1 MKRYFICFLL
11 FFLVFNSGCSSHKDV
26 TPAVS
31 NESATFA
38 VIGDYGADNESELSI
53 SNLVKSWNPEF
64 IITVG
69 DNNYEKGEASTI
81 DKNIGKYYHE
91 YIGNYMGSFG
101 SGAAENKFFPSLGNH
116 DWYSKDGAKPYLD
129 YFTLPGNE
137 RYYDFVKGPVH
148 FFVLDS
154 DPNEPDGI
162 TSTSKQAEWLMSGL
176 AASTSK
182 FKIVYFHHPPY
193 SSGEHGNTVAL
204 QWPFREWG
212 ADIILCGH
220 DHDYERLESKTYP
233 LLVVGTSGRSIRKFK
248 NIVPESRFRYD
259 ANFGALLVNAE
270 SKSLTF
276 SFYSIENNSTL
287 IDRYAIRKM

>member
-1 MKRYFICFLL
+1 MSKISFCFLFVFIL
-11 FFLVFNSGCSSHKDV
+11 FLSGCSSNKS
-26 TPAVS
+26 VS
-31 NESATFA
+31 SNLIGDSATFA
-38 VIGDYGADNESELSI
+38 VIGDYGIDNENELAVSD
-53 SNLVKSWNPEF
+53 LVKSWKPDF

-91 YIGNYMGSFG
+91 YIGNYMGAFG
-101 SGAAENKFFPSLGNH
+101 AGASENKFFPSLGNH
-116 DWYSKDGAKPYLD
+116 DWYSKNGAQPYLE

-162 TSTSKQAEWLMSGL
+162 TSTSKQAQWLKSAL
-176 AASTSK
+176 SSSTSR

-193 SSGEHGNTVAL
+193 SSGEHGNTVDL

-212 ADIILCGH
+212 ADIVLSGH
-220 DHDYERLESKTYP
+220 DHHYERLEARDYP
-233 LLVVGTSGRSIRKFK
+233 VLVIGTGGRSVRKITK
-248 NIVPESRFRYD
+248 PVPESRFRYD
-259 ANFGALLVNAE
+259 TNFGALLVNADT
-270 SKSLTF
+270 KSLTF
-276 SFYSIENNSTL
+276 SFYSIENKSTL
-287 IDRYAIRKM
+287 IDRYAIRKL